1 MVGDAGIYLFD
12 FRIRGWF
19 GFDAS
24 IKRAERCH
32 VHYVYTSS
40 SSSSSSPVV
49 KVDKSRKKQRAFVSN
64 VRYIIQNFPP
74 SVGKILTNG
83 SHQICS
89 REIPRHVCTSTKF
102 ALVRGPKCTPKV
114 PNFGFG
120 SHPCIQR
127 ETKKTR
133 SREREKGS
141 RSVAPHANFGARK
154 GEERERARGFNHE
167 EVQREF
173 VSKLTRYEYT
183 SSSRQREWCRC
194 RVLLQRREKTQEL
207 CFPVRR

>member
-32 VHYVYTSS
+32 VHYVHTSL

-74 SVGKILTNG
+74 ALGKILTNG
-83 SHQICS
+83 SHQIALCE
-89 REIPRHVCTSTKF
+89 RFLIVCARVPNLHSCG
-102 ALVRGPKCTPKV
+102 RPKCTPKV

-120 SHPCIQR
+120 SHPLCIQR

-141 RSVAPHANFGARK
+141 RSLLHTQTLRAEGR
-154 GEERERARGFNHE
+154 RERKSARF
-167 EVQREF
+167 
-173 VSKLTRYEYT
+173 
-183 SSSRQREWCRC
+183 
-194 RVLLQRREKTQEL
+194 
-207 CFPVRR
+207 